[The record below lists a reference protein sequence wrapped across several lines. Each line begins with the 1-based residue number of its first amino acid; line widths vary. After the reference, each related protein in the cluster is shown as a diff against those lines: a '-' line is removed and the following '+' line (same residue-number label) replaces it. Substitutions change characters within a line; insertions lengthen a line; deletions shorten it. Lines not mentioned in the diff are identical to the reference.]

1 MAHVNNLFV
10 PVSEKLGGHLP
21 IPTFKENL
29 VTIKQ
34 VKDWMTSHVITVSSS
49 CTLPDAYW
57 LMLEN
62 KIRRLP
68 VVEESNLVGMVT
80 IEDLRH
86 MDPVKVAGFDV
97 IHISNMLSML
107 PVRQLMTKNP
117 ITIAPTASLIDAARL
132 MLKHKIS
139 ALPVLEG
146 DKLVG
151 IITESDIFRAFVESE
166 EKN

>member
-1 MAHVNNLFV
+1 M
-10 PVSEKLGGHLP
+10 
-21 IPTFKENL
+21 T
-29 VTIKQ
+29 TKQ
-34 VKDWMTSHVITVSSS
+34 VKDWMNPDVIIVSSS

-68 VVEESNLVGMVT
+68 VVEKGTLVGMVT
-80 IEDLRH
+80 LADLRN
-86 MDPVKVAGFDV
+86 MTPFSIAGVDV
-97 IHISNMLSML
+97 IHISDRLAKL
-107 PVRQLMTKNP
+107 PVRQLMSVDTK
-117 ITIAPTASLIDAARL
+117 TISPTAPLIDAARL

-139 ALPVLEG
+139 ALPVLDG

-151 IITESDIFRAFVESE
+151 IITESDIFRAFVELE

>member
-1 MAHVNNLFV
+1 
-10 PVSEKLGGHLP
+10 
-21 IPTFKENL
+21 
-29 VTIKQ
+29 
-34 VKDWMTSHVITVSSS
+34 
-49 CTLPDAYW
+49 
-57 LMLEN
+57 MLEN

-68 VVEESNLVGMVT
+68 VVEEGNLVGMVT
-80 IEDLRH
+80 IEDLRQ
-86 MDPVKVAGFDV
+86 MEPIKVAGFDL
-97 IHISNMLSML
+97 IHISKMLSRL
-107 PVRQLMTKNP
+107 PVRQLMTENP
-117 ITIAPTASLIDAARL
+117 KTIAPTASLIDAARL